1 MLYYIHRAIFLLALD
16 VIYLDSRYIE
26 FFNDLP
32 SHAKLTIQALIPE
45 KYSVLNTQVLACVL
59 YNHAVL
65 RKIVTDNMKET
76 AQKIVNQTLKRTKDT
91 EKLTM
96 FEDMLLS
103 SECIQFIENYLYFKH
118 KFSNSN
124 SELMTTYLS
133 YELMT
138 DKELYSYKFF
148 EDCVYAKEKSKL
160 AETLYV
166 SLKQSTGID
175 RSEML
180 ETFGEYLTNP
190 FRVKRYVCFGR
201 DSEIEKCVSIL
212 CRYKK
217 SNAILVGNPGVGKT
231 SVIYGICNYLQSDK
245 CPECLKKYDVFSLNI
260 TKLIS
265 GTTYRGDLEERL
277 SELIDELKQ
286 YPNIILFIDE
296 VHALF
301 TKTSGESDQN
311 VVQNAL
317 KPFLADGSHV
327 IGCTTNSGYK
337 IIESD
342 PAFERRFTV
351 VPIKE
356 PDIESCKKIILNVKH
371 QYESFHGIQIPDDV
385 ARSSID
391 LCNQYVKNRYF
402 PDKAFDCID
411 SACSKCRQED
421 RSELTYNDVES
432 SALRLAGI
440 TENRFNLQDIDYQAN
455 EIKTRILCQDHA
467 IDAVCKCLKRY
478 CVGVNNKM
486 KPIGSFLFVGPTGT
500 GKTELCKQIAARFFN
515 SESFIR
521 FDMSEFMESHS
532 VSKLIGSPPG
542 YVGFDRKG
550 ALTEKIKH
558 NPFSIILFDEIE
570 KANIDVINILL
581 QMMDD
586 GRLTDAYGTTVNF
599 CNTIIVMTS
608 NIGCKEYLDK
618 NSIGFG
624 QTDNSDILKKSVNNY
639 FSPEFRNRLDAIIYF
654 NPINRDMFDSIFRNE
669 INSFIDRYKQC
680 GIDVELSED
689 RYRELKDKCFD
700 EKNGVRF
707 VQRKISQLIEDQIL
721 DEVVRGNKHIKL

>member
-1 MLYYIHRAIFLLALD
+1 M
-16 VIYLDSRYIE
+16 DSRYIE
-26 FFNDLP
+26 FFDDLP
-32 SHAKLTIQALIPE
+32 KHARLTIQALIPE
-45 KYSVLNTQVLACVL
+45 KYSVLNTQILACVL
-59 YNHAVL
+59 FNHAVL

-91 EKLTM
+91 ETLTM
-96 FEDMLLS
+96 FEDMILS
-103 SECIQFIENYLYFKH
+103 KECMSFIENYLYFKH
-118 KFSNSN
+118 KFSNSDA
-124 SELMTTYLS
+124 ELMTTYLS
-133 YELMT
+133 YELLT
-138 DKELYSYKFF
+138 DTSLDAYKFF
-148 EDCVYAKEKSKL
+148 DDCVYAKEKNKL
-160 AETLYV
+160 AETLYIA
-166 SLKQSTGID
+166 LKQSTGID

-180 ETFGEYLTNP
+180 ENFGEYLTNP
-190 FRVKRYVCFGR
+190 FRLKKYTCFGR
-201 DSEIEKCVSIL
+201 EAEIEKCISIL
-212 CRYKK
+212 CRYQK
-217 SNAILVGNPGVGKT
+217 SNAILVGSPGVGKT
-231 SVIYGICNYLQSDK
+231 SVVYGICNYLQSDS
-245 CPECLKKYDVFSLNI
+245 CPECLKRYDVFSLNV

-277 SELIDELKQ
+277 SELIDELRQ

-296 VHALF
+296 IHSLF
-301 TKTSGESDQN
+301 TKTSGDSDQN

-317 KPFLADGSHV
+317 KPFLVMGSHV
-327 IGCTTNSGYK
+327 IGCTTDSGYK

-351 VPIKE
+351 VPVKE
-356 PDIESCKKIILNVKH
+356 PDIESCKKILLSVKTK
-371 QYESFHGIQIPDDV
+371 YEAFHCVQISDAV
-385 ARSSID
+385 AEKSID

-411 SACSKCRQED
+411 SACSRCKREG
-421 RSELTYNDVES
+421 RSELAYNDVEE

-440 TENRFNLQDIDYQAN
+440 AENRLNLNDIESQSND
-455 EIKTRILCQDHA
+455 IKTKILCQDHA
-467 IDAVCKCLKRY
+467 IDTVCKCLKKY
-478 CVGVNNKM
+478 CIGTNNKM

-550 ALTEKIKH
+550 ALTEKVKH

-570 KANIDVINILL
+570 KANKDVINILL

-586 GRLTDAYGTTVNF
+586 GRLTDSYGTTVNF

-618 NSIGFG
+618 KSIGFG
-624 QTDNSDILKKSVNNY
+624 QSDNSDILRKSVDSY

-654 NPINRDMFDSIFRNE
+654 NPISKDMFDDIFRNE
-669 INSFIDRYKQC
+669 INAFTDRYKQC
-680 GIDVELSED
+680 GIDIEISD
-689 RYRELKDKCFD
+689 DKYNELKDKCYD

-707 VQRKISQLIEDQIL
+707 VQRKISQLIEDQII
-721 DEVVRGNKHIKL
+721 DEVVNGSKYIKL